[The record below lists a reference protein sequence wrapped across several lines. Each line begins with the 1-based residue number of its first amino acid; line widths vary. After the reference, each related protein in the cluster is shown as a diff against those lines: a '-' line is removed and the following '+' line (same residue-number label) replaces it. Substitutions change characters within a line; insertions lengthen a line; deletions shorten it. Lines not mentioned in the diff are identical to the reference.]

1 MSAHNRF
8 KIQAACVRYNDS
20 CMSASERATST
31 FVSLCD
37 SDRSPIG
44 FILGSDFLLFEKKIE
59 WLLCSTLS
67 NWYCSTI
74 YSNNSSMYKPAVNLK
89 SLTVNKVS
97 KKLTD

>member
-44 FILGSDFLLFEKKIE
+44 FILGSDFLLFEKKNRMAFMLYLIE
-59 WLLCSTLS
+59 LVLFNDLL
-67 NWYCSTI
+67 
-74 YSNNSSMYKPAVNLK
+74 K
-89 SLTVNKVS
+89 
-97 KKLTD
+97 